1 MASQCGEIIVRASS
15 QQNMSLARRA
25 QSSALD
31 QFYTKAYVANE
42 LLQDLLFLLRGRT
55 EGAIWVEPSVGE
67 GAFYTLLPSPRL
79 GIDLQPGPNL
89 PDIIQGDFLS
99 WRAPDDAKYIVVG
112 NPPFG
117 RNGATAR
124 AFLRHAA
131 SFAEVVAFVLPASF
145 QKPSML
151 QRVPK
156 DLHLLYQKDLPE
168 DAFIFCGKTHMVRC
182 IFQVWEKRHSS
193 RPHIE
198 EIAKHPDFE
207 FTRDVLEADFAIQR
221 VGSGAGKLKLNPAG
235 CSRSSHYF
243 VRVQTDLKGVLSRF
257 EALDLTPFKRQTVSN
272 PSISQQEI
280 FLAYAA
286 EL

>member
-1 MASQCGEIIVRASS
+1 
-15 QQNMSLARRA
+15 MSLARLA
-25 QSSALD
+25 QSAALD
-31 QFYTKAYVANE
+31 QFYTKADVANE
-42 LLQDLLFLLRGRT
+42 LFQDLLFLLRGRA

-79 GIDLQPGPNL
+79 GIDLQPAANL
-89 PDIIQGDFLS
+89 TDIIQGDFLS
-99 WRAPDDAKYIVVG
+99 WQAPNDAKYIVVG

-131 SFAEVVAFVLPASF
+131 SFADIVAFVLPASF

-151 QRVPK
+151 QRMPQ

-168 DAFIFCGKTHMVRC
+168 DAFVFCGKTHMVRC
-182 IFQVWEKRHSS
+182 IFQVWEKRNSP
-193 RPHIE
+193 RPQIE
-198 EIAKHPDFE
+198 EIVKHPDFE
-207 FTRDVLEADFAIQR
+207 FTRDAIEADFAIQR
-221 VGSGAGKLKLNPAG
+221 VGSGAGKLKPNPTD

-243 VRVQTDLKGVLSRF
+243 VRVQTELKDVLSRF

-272 PSISQQEI
+272 PSISQHEI
-280 FLAYAA
+280 FLAYTA
-286 EL
+286 ER